1 MKLNMDCIR
10 DILIA
15 VESLN
20 YGDVYTIPKLHDN
33 LPNYSE
39 ETLDYHCRQLTD
51 AGFLDALTINVM
63 GCPYPQVA
71 RIMDLTFTGHQF
83 LADILSDTIW
93 NKTKDIA
100 KSVGAESLHAI
111 KDIAVN
117 VVSGSEQTWPTL
129 T

>member
-39 ETLDYHCRQLTD
+39 ETLDY
-51 AGFLDALTINVM
+51 
-63 GCPYPQVA
+63 P
-71 RIMDLTFTGHQF
+71 
-83 LADILSDTIW
+83 
-93 NKTKDIA
+93 
-100 KSVGAESLHAI
+100 
-111 KDIAVN
+111 
-117 VVSGSEQTWPTL
+117 
-129 T
+129 